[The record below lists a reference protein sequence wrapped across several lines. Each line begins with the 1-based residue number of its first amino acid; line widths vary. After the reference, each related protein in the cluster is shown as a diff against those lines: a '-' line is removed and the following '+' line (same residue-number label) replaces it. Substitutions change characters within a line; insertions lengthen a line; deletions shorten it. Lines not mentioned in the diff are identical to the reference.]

1 MTEFEMTEAAKLV
14 SDEPVKPVE
23 LAKPVELLNELDNT
37 PTAVA
42 DETISDE
49 TISEDTTDVS
59 FTPTGIEDIDGYKL
73 VTAVLKDVVVT
84 MGTAVELI

>member
-23 LAKPVELLNELDNT
+23 LLNELDNT

-42 DETISDE
+42 DE

-59 FTPTGIEDIDGYKL
+59 FTPTGIEEIDGYKL
-73 VTAVLKDVVVT
+73 VTAVLKDIVVT

>member
-23 LAKPVELLNELDNT
+23 LLNELDNT

-42 DETISDE
+42 DETIS
-49 TISEDTTDVS
+49 EDTTDIS
-59 FTPTGIEDIDGYKL
+59 FTPTSVEEIDGYKL